1 MRGAASAAP
10 WTWEGLSGLCP
21 KDTGLR
27 SLPRSR
33 GRGFSAASKG
43 HRGSLRCPP
52 WQDTGLGRTQGQ
64 PPRSVQSGPTEVWGF
79 LHWPSSPFCS
89 RHTTATAL
97 PQEQRVASRCVSMD
111 QRASRK
117 PHRDAQESPAAGQVS
132 RDDPSWTSCPVRGA
146 WAALLLEATF
156 HPR

>member
-1 MRGAASAAP
+1 MGSVPRTQGFGAFP
-10 WTWEGLSGLCP
+10 GLEEG
-21 KDTGLR
+21 
-27 SLPRSR
+27 
-33 GRGFSAASKG
+33 
-43 HRGSLRCPP
+43 GSLQQAKGTGDPSDALP
-52 WQDTGLGRTQGQ
+52 GKTQDLGEPRGQ

-132 RDDPSWTSCPVRGA
+132 RDDPGWTSCPVRGA